1 MQLFQAVFR
10 SLSDHEVR
18 YLVVGGVAAIVHGVP
33 RTTFDLDLLIEAN
46 EPNVRR
52 LLAALE
58 EAGLGS
64 AALTS
69 PEAVIAHEITVIKDR
84 LRIDL
89 LTTIPGIRFED
100 AWPHRETR
108 AIEGVEYW
116 IISRSDLVAAKRAS
130 GRPKDLEDA
139 KALQDLEQSDGS
151 AGR

>member
-10 SLSDHEVR
+10 SLSAHEVR

-46 EPNVRR
+46 EPNARR

-58 EAGLGS
+58 AAGLGS

-100 AWPHRETR
+100 AWPHREIR

-116 IISRSDLVAAKRAS
+116 IISRSDLVIAKRAS

-151 AGR
+151 ADR